1 VPSKSLTDKGRIA
14 FAELDAN
21 LFGSLCEVREAV
33 HQWMTEYNEERP
45 HKSLG
50 NLPPSLYRQQL
61 NQTKSAPN
69 SNFQMSH

>member
-1 VPSKSLTDKGRIA
+1 VLEQFKESRPLPRQIRVDNVPELISAKLIA
-14 FAELDAN
+14 WCDN
-21 LFGSLCEVREAV
+21 
-33 HQWMTEYNEERP
+33 HQIRL

-61 NQTKSAPN
+61 NQTKSIPN